1 MDIYG
6 YLFGGLCI
14 VVYAWSRFNTPA
26 TWRSTTTSWQ
36 YMLALAG
43 YVLAALALWFVLARL
58 INTNP
63 QLISVLA
70 SGSPAAVD
78 ADLEK
83 SMARLSGLSAPLLAA
98 LFLTTLLP
106 RLPVLVKIDIALQRA
121 FRELGAIP
129 HKARQLSN
137 LLRRAPF
144 AVPIEDQGEVR
155 RRLEA
160 QGLEADRLMQS
171 PRGSTEGNWVRIVAL
186 MARLEEVVDLSD
198 DAMSED
204 APDQRPARRS
214 EFLRHREVEYVAA
227 RAAYRQQAA
236 IAAVLLKTRL
246 EVGDDRLARELLN
259 RADAPDLSMYGL
271 QQSFH
276 DGCKRLLKELTHL
289 ISCGMLQSNFSLSAA
304 CRELR
309 SWGFGELTPE
319 PRGISVNDLIGIM
332 LSITFYLFVLL
343 LAVNRGASEKLGH
356 IPVLALS
363 IGLTMTAAVI
373 CAIYAKRL
381 PIAGAAGR
389 NFAIYFVAGT
399 LAIGGWFVAQYVRVM
414 LMTGGDFW
422 SILQRLEPW
431 SPMAAVPFAAAF
443 ALAWLTDL
451 QPERWPVPKRALRW
465 LEGLGLA
472 AVLAGTACI
481 AFIYVRG
488 FLEALPP
495 DLRRGPPPEMHVIVL
510 IQAGLGFLIG
520 VLVPH
525 LYRRAMTEGAAD
537 DARRDDDA
545 PAAMPARTALPQG
558 AD

>member
-1 MDIYG
+1 
-6 YLFGGLCI
+6 
-14 VVYAWSRFNTPA
+14 
-26 TWRSTTTSWQ
+26 
-36 YMLALAG
+36 
-43 YVLAALALWFVLARL
+43 
-58 INTNP
+58 
-63 QLISVLA
+63 
-70 SGSPAAVD
+70 
-78 ADLEK
+78 
-83 SMARLSGLSAPLLAA
+83 
-98 LFLTTLLP
+98 
-106 RLPVLVKIDIALQRA
+106 
-121 FRELGAIP
+121 
-129 HKARQLSN
+129 
-137 LLRRAPF
+137 
-144 AVPIEDQGEVR
+144 
-155 RRLEA
+155 
-160 QGLEADRLMQS
+160 
-171 PRGSTEGNWVRIVAL
+171 
-186 MARLEEVVDLSD
+186 VVDLCD
-198 DAMSED
+198 DPLSED
-204 APDQRPARRS
+204 ASDQRRPATRS
-214 EFLRHREVEYVAA
+214 NFLRHREVEYVAA

-246 EVGDDRLARELLN
+246 EAGDDRLARELLN
-259 RADAPDLSMYGL
+259 RAEAPDLSMYGL

-343 LAVNRGASEKLGH
+343 MVVNRGAPEKLAH

-363 IGLTMTAAVI
+363 IGLTMTAAVV

-381 PIAGAAGR
+381 PIGGAAGP
-389 NFAIYFVAGT
+389 NFAIYFVAGS
-399 LAIGGWFVAQYVRVM
+399 LAIGGWFVVQYVRVM
-414 LMTGGDFW
+414 LMTGGDIG

-451 QPERWPVPKRALRW
+451 RPARWSVPKRALRW

-481 AFIYVRG
+481 AFIYVRE

-495 DLRRGPPPEMHVIVL
+495 ELRRGPPPAMHDIVL

-520 VLVPH
+520 VSVPH
-525 LYRRAMTEGAAD
+525 LYRRALTEGAAD
-537 DARRDDDA
+537 EARRDDDA
-545 PAAMPARTALPQG
+545 TAAMTARTALPQG

>member
-1 MDIYG
+1 MDLYG
-6 YLFGGLCI
+6 YLFAGLCI

-58 INTNP
+58 VTTNP
-63 QLISVLA
+63 QLVSLLA
-70 SGSPAAVD
+70 FGNPAPAEP
-78 ADLEK
+78 DLER
-83 SMARLSGLSAPLLAA
+83 SLARLSGLSAPLLAA

-106 RLPVLVKIDIALQRA
+106 RLPILVKIDIALQRA

-144 AVPIEDQGEVR
+144 AVPAEDQAEVR
-155 RRLEA
+155 RRLKA
-160 QGLEADRLMQS
+160 QGLDSDRLLQS
-171 PRGSTEGNWVRIVAL
+171 PHGSIEGNWVRIVAL

-198 DAMSED
+198 DPM
-204 APDQRPARRS
+204 PDDPPEPRRPVARS
-214 EFLRHREVEYVAA
+214 DFLRHREVEYAAA

-236 IAAVLLKTRL
+236 IAAVLLTTRL
-246 EVGDDRLARELLN
+246 EVDDARLAQALLN
-259 RADAPDLSMYGL
+259 RADVPDLGMHGL

-289 ISCGMLQSNFSLSAA
+289 ISCGMLQSSFSLSAA

-309 SWGFGELTPE
+309 TWGFGALAPE
-319 PRGISVNDLIGIM
+319 PRGISVNDLIGVM
-332 LSITFYLFVLL
+332 LSITLYLFVLFL
-343 LAVNRGASEKLGH
+343 YVHRGAADKMGH

-363 IGLTMTAAVI
+363 IGLTMTAAVV
-373 CAIYAKRL
+373 CAVYAKRL

-389 NFAIYFVAGT
+389 NFAVYLVAGS
-399 LAIGGWFVAQYVRVM
+399 LAIGGWFVIQYVRIM
-414 LMTGGDFW
+414 LMTGGDVG
-422 SILQRLEPW
+422 SVLHSLKPW
-431 SPMAAVPFAAAF
+431 SPIAAVPFAAAF
-443 ALAWLTDL
+443 TLAWLTDL
-451 QPERWPVPKRALRW
+451 RPERWSVSIPALRW

-472 AVLAGTACI
+472 AVLAGTASV
-481 AFIYVRG
+481 AFIYVRS
-488 FLEALPP
+488 FLAAEPQKGPPP
-495 DLRRGPPPEMHVIVL
+495 DLHTIVM

-525 LYRRAMTEGAAD
+525 LYRRAMTEGARDDRRRGD
-537 DARRDDDA
+537 DAA
-545 PAAMPARTALPQG
+545 TAIPARAALPQG